1 MHAAMENHVTVGDGT
16 GKSRSSIEAEY
27 DFGYG
32 TGRAHL
38 TTNTHENVAMALQYS
53 FVGDYV
59 VGLYIEE
66 SRGDLIWNS
75 DDSSVQIDS
84 DFFHKAETK
93 QADGPYD
100 RPRCVHARINPSEI
114 VFQHTNGY
122 NVTDLNADWSLA
134 PTRLHF
140 NGLIKE
146 SDNFG
151 NYTLTASLTEIQ
163 FMRNHNDAKYPFVFN
178 YKVSADKNPRL
189 DVHLYHLEDLAIQSF
204 DFSANLLELNSASVE
219 FTNDDHKFNSAIS
232 VLPEMGT
239 LLDFETTLDDNR
251 FSLEV
256 NQPKFPEPSLGLGV
270 LFFDDF
276 DVFGWGETSF
286 EGGVEFTKECFDIF
300 YCFKGSPDRSHF
312 IFEINVGER
321 RI

>member
-1 MHAAMENHVTVGDGT
+1 MHAEMENHVTVGDGT

-38 TTNTHENVAMALQYS
+38 TINTHENVAMALQYS

-75 DDSSVQIDS
+75 DDSSIQIDS
-84 DFFHKAETK
+84 DFFHKAEAK
-93 QADGPYD
+93 PADGPY

-114 VFQHTNGY
+114 VFQHANGY

-163 FMRNHNDAKYPFVFN
+163 FMRNHNNAKYPFVFN
-178 YKVSADKNPRL
+178 YKVQGYKSIWFSILILILILQILKNQ
-189 DVHLYHLEDLAIQSF
+189 Y
-204 DFSANLLELNSASVE
+204 
-219 FTNDDHKFNSAIS
+219 
-232 VLPEMGT
+232 
-239 LLDFETTLDDNR
+239 
-251 FSLEV
+251 
-256 NQPKFPEPSLGLGV
+256 
-270 LFFDDF
+270 
-276 DVFGWGETSF
+276 
-286 EGGVEFTKECFDIF
+286 
-300 YCFKGSPDRSHF
+300 
-312 IFEINVGER
+312 
-321 RI
+321 

>member
-1 MHAAMENHVTVGDGT
+1 MHAEMENHVTVGDGT

-38 TTNTHENVAMALQYS
+38 TIDTHENVAMALQYS

-84 DFFHKAETK
+84 DFFHKVENK
-93 QADGPYD
+93 QTDGPY

-122 NVTDLNADWSLA
+122 NVTDLNADWSFA
-134 PTRLHF
+134 PTKLHF

-146 SDNFG
+146 GEDFG
-151 NYTLTASLTEIQ
+151 NYTLSASITEIQ

-178 YKVSADKNPRL
+178 YKVSSDKNPRL

-204 DFSANLLELNSASVE
+204 DFSANLLDLNSASVE
-219 FTNDDHKFNSAIS
+219 FTNDDHNFNSAIS
-232 VLPEMGT
+232 VMPEMGT

-270 LFFDDF
+270 IFFDDF
-276 DVFGWGETSF
+276 DVFGWGETDF
-286 EGGVEFTKECFDIF
+286 EGGLEFTKE
-300 YCFKGSPDRSHF
+300 G
-312 IFEINVGER
+312 FEIFFAFSGEFGGKSG
-321 RI
+321 